1 VLTKIAASLSL
12 SPIQNNAYL
21 YTLLTNPGIDDK
33 QKNDALDEVSSLLT
47 AAMAL
52 HYYNNKTLVFVL
64 DLLHN

>member
-1 VLTKIAASLSL
+1 MLTKIAASLSL
-12 SPIQNNAYL
+12 SLIQYNAYL
-21 YTLLTNPGIDDK
+21 YALLTNPGIDDK

>member
-1 VLTKIAASLSL
+1 LTKIAASLSL

-33 QKNDALDEVSSLLT
+33 QKNDALDEDSSLLT
-47 AAMAL
+47 AAVAL